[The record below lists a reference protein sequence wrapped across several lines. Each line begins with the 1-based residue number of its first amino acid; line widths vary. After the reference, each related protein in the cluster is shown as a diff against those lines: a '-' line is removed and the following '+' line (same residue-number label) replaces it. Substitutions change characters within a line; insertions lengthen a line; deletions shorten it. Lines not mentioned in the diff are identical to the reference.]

1 MNFRKNLILLTL
13 LGSMLFLTS
22 CKESI
27 DPPKPEVIKNYFT
40 LPNNSINKY
49 LVDSVSTG
57 NEYFPIGIK
66 TVMWGPEMV
75 TAGTPY
81 YAQIE
86 QLDYTDG
93 GGTLQRMKV
102 RKTERGL
109 YYYLDT
115 TGFSALIPDT
125 AKPFIQ
131 IDREITAF
139 SLPFFAGQSWSAFKF
154 NVVIIPVI
162 NCTASYSGSVVYDH
176 TVQGHTGN
184 VTAERIKY
192 TLSITI
198 PTPGQPAVNIEYT
211 GEVWYAE
218 SLGVVKKE
226 GDYFLFQFLGG
237 SEVDL
242 LMPNYRVRERLN
254 EIIK

>member
-1 MNFRKNLILLTL
+1 MKFRKNLILLTL

-27 DPPKPEVIKNYFT
+27 DPPKPEVIKSYFT

-49 LVDSVSTG
+49 LVDSVSG
-57 NEYFPIGIK
+57 GGEYFPIGIK
-66 TVMWGPEMV
+66 TVNWGPEGV

-81 YAQIE
+81 YTQTE
-86 QLDYTDG
+86 QLDYLTG
-93 GGTLQRMKV
+93 GNSQQRMKV

-131 IDREITAF
+131 IDREITSI

-162 NCTASYSGSVVYDH
+162 NCTANYLGSVTYDQ
-176 TVQGHTGN
+176 TIQGHTGT

-198 PTPGQPAVNIEYT
+198 PTTGQPADNIQYT

-218 SLGVVKKE
+218 DLGVVKKE

-237 SEVDL
+237 SELDL

-254 EIIK
+254 EIVK